1 MVISIYLSLAILLIH
16 IAYHMRKPLSFLQ
29 SSLIFMVTAT
39 LTRQCITL
47 MAMEW
52 KLIHLTEDYWLF
64 ICLLLC
70 RELFT
75 PMATVIFANTFLRS
89 GTPLR
94 KAASFI
100 LSLLLLL
107 AFNYLAV
114 KFEIITYKNW
124 NFFYTILMNAG
135 FLLVGLGVMKLTF
148 FIQKEENPKH
158 ESI

>member
-1 MVISIYLSLAILLIH
+1 MALSIYLSLAILLLH
-16 IAYHMRKPLSFLQ
+16 FAFYMKKRLSFLQ
-29 SSLIFMVTAT
+29 SSLIFMIIAT
-39 LTRQCITL
+39 ITRQCITL

-75 PMATVIFANTFLRS
+75 PMITVIFANYYVVS
-89 GTPLR
+89 GTAVR
-94 KAASFI
+94 KAVSFI
-100 LSLLLLL
+100 LSLLALL
-107 AFNYLAV
+107 AINYLAI
-114 KFEIITYKNW
+114 KFDIITYKNW

-148 FIQKEENPKH
+148 YIHKKENPQH